1 MDAPAERSSDH
12 RARVAFGYGLMI
24 AATVLLY
31 LLIRGYGERLA
42 APPAGLGQPGF
53 IVGQAGQHVDAML
66 HVLLALVVVIVL
78 ARAIGTLFRRFQQ
91 PPVVGEILA
100 GIMLGPSLL
109 GRISPAAFAYLL
121 PPSVAP
127 FLNVL
132 SQVGVI
138 LYMFLVGLELDP
150 SLLRK
155 RGHAAVAISHA
166 SIIMPFLLGALLA
179 LLLYPQLSTADVPF
193 TYFSL
198 FLGVAMSV
206 TAFPVLARILTDR
219 RIHKTR
225 MGAIALTCAAVDDAT
240 AWCLL
245 AFVVGVVQARGTG
258 ALLTAGMA
266 LGYIALMIFLVRP
279 AMARLTLVY
288 GNRGRLTQGVMATV
302 FVVLLLSSLA
312 TDLIGIH
319 AIFGAFALGAIIPHD
334 SGLARDLTDRL
345 EDVLVVLLLPAFFA
359 FTGLR
364 TQIGLVSG
372 LQQWLLCVLII
383 MVASLGKFGGG
394 CVAARLTGLGWRD
407 ASALGVLLNTRGL
420 MELIVLNIGFEL
432 GVISPTLF
440 AMLVLM
446 ALVTTF
452 ATTPILHFVAREE
465 ELALKREEPISHAAP
480 VRLERRKPAEM
491 RKPAVHAEQPRPA
504 VGGARGILVP
514 ISNPLGVVPLVDL
527 ALAAMRQEDSP
538 PHVLELVRIPAGAIR
553 SGLRELEQRVPPRA
567 PALMAALEHAQEL
580 GEHVS
585 YQSVWSADPAA
596 DIVRLA
602 AERETGWILMGSHRP
617 VFGADF
623 RGGVVRQVLEGAASR
638 RIQVG
643 VLVYGPDRR
652 EDRIFAVVDRT
663 PDGEAVLDLAVR
675 IALRRQTSLRT
686 LLVPASGSEA
696 DRGLLEMVKS
706 AGRSIERRLHTDVLA
721 QRSASQIALQTPGS
735 LVIIGASLVEEVG
748 LPGES
753 GHGAHRSIVVVQGSR
768 ARSED
773 VGGKTIRRTAP

>member
-1 MDAPAERSSDH
+1 M
-12 RARVAFGYGLMI
+12 VYGLMI

-31 LLIRGYGERLA
+31 FLIRAWGDRLL
-42 APPAGLGQPGF
+42 APAPALGQPTF
-53 IVGQAGQHVDAML
+53 IGGKGDQHVDDML

-91 PPVVGEILA
+91 PQVVGEILA

-109 GRISPAAFAYLL
+109 GHVWPAGFAYLL
-121 PPSVAP
+121 PPAVAP

-150 SLLRK
+150 TLLRK

-166 SIIMPFLLGALLA
+166 SIIAPFLLGALLA
-179 LLLYPQLSTADVPF
+179 LLIYPQLSSADVPF

-198 FLGVAMSV
+198 FVGVSMSV

-219 RIHKTR
+219 GIHKSR
-225 MGAIALTCAAVDDAT
+225 MGAIALTCAAVDDVT

-245 AFVVGVVQARGTG
+245 AFAVGVVQAHGPG
-258 ALLTAGMA
+258 ALLTAGGA
-266 LGYIALMIFLVRP
+266 VVYIALMFFVVRP
-279 AMARLTLVY
+279 AMTRLTLLY

-302 FVVLLLSSLA
+302 FVTLLLSSLA

-319 AIFGAFALGAIIPHD
+319 AIFGAFALGAVIPHD

-364 TQIGLVSG
+364 TQVGLVSG
-372 LQQWLLCVLII
+372 LHEWMLCGLVIAI
-383 MVASLGKFGGG
+383 ASLGKFGGS

-407 ASALGVLLNTRGL
+407 SSALGVLMNTRGL

-432 GVISPTLF
+432 KVISPTLF

-452 ATTPILHFVAREE
+452 ATTPILHFIARDE
-465 ELALKREEPISHAAP
+465 ELAREPEERVARPAP
-480 VRLERRKPAEM
+480 ARLERLKPVEV
-491 RKPAVHAEQPRPA
+491 RRVVVHADRPRSAAAAPH
-504 VGGARGILVP
+504 GILVP
-514 ISNPLGVVPLVDL
+514 IANPLGVVPLIDL
-527 ALAAMRQEDSP
+527 ALAARRHEDPP
-538 PHVLELVRIPAGAIR
+538 PHVLSLARIPAGAIR

-567 PALMAALEHAQEL
+567 AALMAALEHAQDL
-580 GEHVS
+580 GEHVTH
-585 YQSVWSADPAA
+585 QSVWSADPAA
-596 DIVRLA
+596 DIVRSA
-602 AERETGWILMGSHRP
+602 VEHQSGWILMGSHRP

-623 RGGVVRQVLEGAASR
+623 RGGVVRQVLEGVKGTPV
-638 RIQVG
+638 QVG
-643 VLVYGPDRR
+643 VLVYGPDQR
-652 EDRIFAVVDRT
+652 EERIFAVVDPT
-663 PDGEAVLDLAVR
+663 ADGRAVLDLAVR
-675 IALRRQTSLRT
+675 IALRKQSALRA
-686 LLVPASGSEA
+686 LLVPA
-696 DRGLLEMVKS
+696 RGNQTDHHLLEMVKT
-706 AGRSIERRLHTDVLA
+706 AGHSIERRLHTDVLA
-721 QRSASQIALQTPGS
+721 ERSASQIAQQTPGS

-748 LPGES
+748 LPGET
-753 GHGAHRSIVVVQGSR
+753 GRDAHRSIVVVQGTE

-773 VGGKTIRRTAP
+773 VSGKTIRRTAP